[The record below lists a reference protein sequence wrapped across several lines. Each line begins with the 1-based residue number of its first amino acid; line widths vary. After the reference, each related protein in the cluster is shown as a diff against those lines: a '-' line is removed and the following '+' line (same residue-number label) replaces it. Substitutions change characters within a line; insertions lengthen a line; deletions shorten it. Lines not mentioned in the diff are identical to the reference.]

1 MKEIRKEF
9 KIDPSIERLFD
20 CIQSEGGVQ
29 RVSEKIDRSS
39 VSMYN
44 YRNKGVEPNF
54 SIIRLLASN
63 FINWDFNFIIRGESL
78 EDAEKSQIK
87 EELVKV
93 KQENESLRLELDLF
107 KETLRREYAKVKNS

>member
-1 MKEIRKEF
+1 MKEIKKEL
-9 KIDPSIERLFD
+9 KIDPSIVRLFD

-29 RVSEKIDRSS
+29 RVSEKIDKSS

-63 FINWDFNFIIRGESL
+63 FKNWDFNFIIRGESL

-107 KETLRREYAKVKNS
+107 KETLRREYANVKNS